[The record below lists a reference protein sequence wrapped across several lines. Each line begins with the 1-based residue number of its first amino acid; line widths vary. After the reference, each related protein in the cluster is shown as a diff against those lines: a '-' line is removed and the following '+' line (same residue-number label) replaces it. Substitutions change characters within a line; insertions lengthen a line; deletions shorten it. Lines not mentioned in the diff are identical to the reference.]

1 MVNVYFEFSFSEIRF
16 DEIRPCPGL
25 GKTNK
30 SYVATSGN
38 CPAGKCLH
46 GTVRRGTIR
55 RETGLEHLSTSFCRI
70 SIFEQ

>member
-25 GKTNK
+25 VKTNK

-38 CPAGKCLH
+38 RPPGKCLH

-55 RETGLEHLSTSFCRI
+55 RETVLEHLSTSFCRI